1 MRSAM
6 HRLPTKLKGSQE
18 QDIGTGGNSSNNKHV
33 DIKEKH
39 VQDRVQKGEVRVK
52 SVGTNDHVADA
63 FTKPLSNV
71 TFGKHYQ
78 FGGNF
83 AIRSIAATFTS

>member
-1 MRSAM
+1 M
-6 HRLPTKLKGSQE
+6 
-18 QDIGTGGNSSNNKHV
+18 

-39 VQDRVQKGEVRVK
+39 VQDRVQKGELRVK

-71 TFGKHYQ
+71 TFGKHYPYLG
-78 FGGNF
+78 FDGNF
-83 AIRSIAATFTS
+83 AISSIAATFTS